1 MLVESFI
8 EYLRVDRNYSAK
20 TLISYENDLKQFED
34 YFINKDAN
42 LTWITI
48 DGDIVRQ
55 WIMNLVDLHYNSASV
70 NRKLS
75 SLRSF
80 YKYLHLKKMVRVSPL
95 RNIEGLKKSKPLP
108 NFVRESD
115 MDRILGE
122 KPESSDFTGVRDYL
136 IVELFYM
143 TGVRLSELIGL
154 NDCDVDLSSSIIK
167 VTGKRNKQRIIPF
180 DEELKQDIEM
190 YLQLRNETVKVRD
203 CDAFFVREKGSRLY
217 PALVY
222 NLVKN
227 CLSNVVTLNKRSP
240 HVLRHTFATSLLN
253 HHADLSVVKELLGH
267 ASLSTTEIYTHVTF
281 EELKQIYKQAHPR
294 A

>member
-55 WIMNLVDLHYNSASV
+55 WIMSLVDLHYNAASV

-80 YKYLHLKKMVRVSPL
+80 YKYLHLKKKVRVSPL

-115 MDRILGE
+115 MDKILGE
-122 KPESSDFTGVRDYL
+122 KPKNSDFTGVRNYL

-143 TGVRLSELIGL
+143 TGIRLSELIGL
-154 NDCDVDLSSSIIK
+154 NDCDVDLNSSIIK

-180 DEELKQDIEM
+180 DEELKQDIGM

-203 CDAFFVREKGSRLY
+203 CDALFVREKGSRLY

-227 CLSNVVTLNKRSP
+227 CLSNVVALNKRSP

-253 HHADLSVVKELLGH
+253 HHADLEVVKELLGH